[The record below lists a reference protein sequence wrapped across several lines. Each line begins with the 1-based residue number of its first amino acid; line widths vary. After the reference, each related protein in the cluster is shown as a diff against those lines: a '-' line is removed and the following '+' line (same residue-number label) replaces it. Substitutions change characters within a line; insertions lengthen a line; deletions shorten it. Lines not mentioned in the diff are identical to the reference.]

1 MPFEA
6 ECSESILPY
15 KKCIKGSH
23 RARLWG
29 TPRPITL
36 CMHELALTRSEPEA
50 KMNTTHPKPDAV
62 QVQSLHSGSGA
73 EPLKG
78 TLSGESCIL
87 KISEQTHYLSPR
99 METPFSILMWTG
111 IVVIS
116 WYCHIHGLCFYP
128 ECLSCPAWPHVRPR
142 YRGGLLSTCKDRKAG
157 SAGGQRPLGTLSALE

>member
-1 MPFEA
+1 M
-6 ECSESILPY
+6 Y
-15 KKCIKGSH
+15 KRIAQSKAVRH
-23 RARLWG
+23 ATARHVVHAWVSAYKI
-29 TPRPITL
+29 R
-36 CMHELALTRSEPEA
+36 TRSCDEHYSPEA
-50 KMNTTHPKPDAV
+50 GCGASSV
-62 QVQSLHSGSGA
+62 SLHSGSGA

-128 ECLSCPAWPHVRPR
+128 ECLSCPAWPHARPR
-142 YRGGLLSTCKDRKAG
+142 YRSGHLQRQESWNHRRTEAPWDTVSTGKARVFPTD
-157 SAGGQRPLGTLSALE
+157 A